1 MPEKQRRPRSN
12 ADNNPVSKKARQPKA
27 KGDSRY
33 HRILAKI
40 FADHY
45 RKGDQSFEF
54 NRTEIESVAQVLDIK
69 LPKNIGDAI
78 YSIRYRAEMPVS
90 IAATAPTGSQ
100 WIIEPAG
107 RGRYRFRLFKG
118 DSRILPRRDAVTI
131 KIPDATPEIIRANG
145 QSDEQALLARVRY
158 NRLVDIFLGVTAYS
172 LQNHFRTT
180 VAGMGQVELDE
191 VYLGLNRQGQQF
203 VIPVQAKGGTDQ
215 LSVVQSSQDIACC
228 REKFPNLTCRPLSA
242 QFLADNVIVLFE
254 LAEDNGIVKVAE
266 ERHYKLVP
274 ADEISPADLAKYAAR
289 TV

>member
-1 MPEKQRRPRSN
+1 MPKESQ
-12 ADNNPVSKKARQPKA
+12 QPKV
-27 KGDSRY
+27 KEDSRY

-40 FADHY
+40 FDDHY
-45 RKGDQSFEF
+45 RKSHQSFEF
-54 NRTEIESVAQVLDIK
+54 NRTEIESVAQVLGIK

-78 YSIRYRAEMPVS
+78 YSLRYRTKLPAS
-90 IAATAPTGSQ
+90 IVATVPSGSQ

-107 RGRYRFRLFKG
+107 RSRYRFRLFKG
-118 DSRILPRRDAVTI
+118 ASRILPRLDAVTI

-145 QSDEQALLARVRY
+145 QSDEQALPARVRY

-180 VAGMGQVELDE
+180 VEGMGQVELDE

-203 VIPVQAKGGTDQ
+203 VIPVQAKGGKDQ

-242 QFLADNVIVLFE
+242 QFLEDNVIVLFE
-254 LAEDNGIVKVAE
+254 FVDDNGILKVAE
-266 ERHYKLVP
+266 ERHYKLVS
-274 ADEISPADLAKYAAR
+274 ADQISPDDLANYAAR

>member
-1 MPEKQRRPRSN
+1 M
-12 ADNNPVSKKARQPKA
+12 
-27 KGDSRY
+27 
-33 HRILAKI
+33 
-40 FADHY
+40 
-45 RKGDQSFEF
+45 
-54 NRTEIESVAQVLDIK
+54 
-69 LPKNIGDAI
+69 
-78 YSIRYRAEMPVS
+78 
-90 IAATAPTGSQ
+90 
-100 WIIEPAG
+100 
-107 RGRYRFRLFKG
+107 
-118 DSRILPRRDAVTI
+118 TI

-215 LSVVQSSQDIACC
+215 LSVVQSGQDIACC
-228 REKFPNLTCRPLSA
+228 REKFPSLTCRPLSA
-242 QFLADNVIVLFE
+242 QFLEGNVIVLFE
-254 LAEDNGIVKVAE
+254 LTEDNGIIKVAE

-274 ADEISPADLAKYAAR
+274 ADEISAADLANYAAR

>member
-1 MPEKQRRPRSN
+1 MVEKATKQI
-12 ADNNPVSKKARQPKA
+12 KK

-33 HRILAKI
+33 HRLLAEI
-40 FADHY
+40 FTEHY
-45 RKGDQSFEF
+45 REGDESFEF
-54 NRTEIESVAQVLDIK
+54 NRTEIESVAKKLGII
-69 LPKNIGDAI
+69 LPKNVGDAI
-78 YSIRYRAEMPVS
+78 YSLRYRAELPVS
-90 IAATAPTGSQ
+90 IAATAPSGSG

-118 DSRILPRRDAVTI
+118 DSRILPRQDAVTI
-131 KIPDATPEIIRANG
+131 KIPDATPEIIKANG

-228 REKFPNLTCRPLSA
+228 REKFPNLTCRALSA
-242 QFLADNVIVLFE
+242 QFLKDNVIVLFE
-254 LAEDNGIVKVAE
+254 LVEDNGALKVAE

-274 ADEISPADLAKYAAR
+274 ADEISPDDLAKYASRNA
-289 TV
+289 

>member
-1 MPEKQRRPRSN
+1 MP
-12 ADNNPVSKKARQPKA
+12 KKSRQPKA
-27 KGDSRY
+27 KSDSRY
-33 HRILAKI
+33 HRILARI
-40 FADHY
+40 FDDHY
-45 RKGDQSFEF
+45 RKDDQSFEF
-54 NRTEIESVAQVLDIK
+54 NRSEIESVAKVLRVK

-78 YSIRYRAEMPVS
+78 YSLRYRAELPSS
-90 IAATAPTGSQ
+90 IAATAPSGSQ

-118 DSRILPRRDAVTI
+118 DSRILPRPDAVAI

-242 QFLADNVIVLFE
+242 QFLQDNVIVLFE
-254 LAEDNGIVKVAE
+254 LVEDNGIIKVAE

-274 ADEISPADLAKYAAR
+274 ADEISPDDLASYAAR

>member
-1 MPEKQRRPRSN
+1 MP
-12 ADNNPVSKKARQPKA
+12 KKSGQPKA
-27 KGDSRY
+27 AGRTRY
-33 HRILAKI
+33 HRILATI
-40 FADHY
+40 FDDHY
-45 RKGDQSFEF
+45 RKSDQSFEF
-54 NRTEIESVAQVLDIK
+54 DRSEIELVARRMRVK

-78 YSIRYRAEMPVS
+78 YSLRYRTDLPAS
-90 IAATAPTGSQ
+90 IAATAPAGSQ

-107 RGRYRFRLFKG
+107 RGRYRFRLFEG
-118 DSRILPRRDAVTI
+118 ESRILPRKDAVTI

-191 VYLGLNRQGQQF
+191 LYLGLNRQGQQF

-242 QFLADNVIVLFE
+242 QFLGNNVIVLFE
-254 LAEDNGIVKVAE
+254 LFEENGVVKVAE

-274 ADEISPADLAKYAAR
+274 ADEITADDLATYAAR
-289 TV
+289 NL